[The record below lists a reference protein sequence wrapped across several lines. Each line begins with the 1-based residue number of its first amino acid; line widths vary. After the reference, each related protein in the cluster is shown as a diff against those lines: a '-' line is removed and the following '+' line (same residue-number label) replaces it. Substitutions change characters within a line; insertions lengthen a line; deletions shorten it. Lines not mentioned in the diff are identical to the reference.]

1 MAAPNQAAAAAEAVA
16 AELAVSDAGGTGGP
30 NFPEPSLIDCIL
42 CDHRH
47 VSTLFAHFEAAAAA
61 KQEHLMQMH
70 AAALIQSIRMHSQAE
85 LEVVY
90 PLVEAESS
98 GSTDNA
104 ALAARSRQEHAQGP
118 EHGACARQKEAQVES
133 DLLNV
138 LASVGCT
145 LGGPLPL
152 GATATL
158 EAAMRNLQAHL
169 IAHMLEEERTLLPRL
184 AAAHSPE
191 ALVLLGKNFEAA
203 KLAMSFLPPAA
214 AAAPAAAGLAAA
226 TTPVVGVDTG
236 TAGLEGKAPAPARVD
251 TAEEAPMVM

>member
-104 ALAARSRQEHAQGP
+104 ALAARSRQEH
-118 EHGACARQKEAQVES
+118 AQVES